1 MCDVTSPAGR
11 KAGDVAETDGLMRS
25 DAEIRNDVID
35 ELRWDPQIPEPD
47 AIGVAVTDG
56 AVTLT
61 GHVATYAQKLAAARA
76 AERVEGVKAVANEI
90 KVELAGMGRDDADIA
105 AAIARILDWDV
116 QIPEGAVHA
125 RVENGWVILAGEVGY
140 DFQRREV
147 ERMVRQVRGVTGVTN
162 AITINPPA
170 SPASVRAAIEDALR
184 RQAEVDARQIRV
196 EVSGH
201 TVKLYGHVRSMREAS
216 AAKSAAAAAPG
227 VASVE
232 NHLVV
237 TP

>member
-1 MCDVTSPAGR
+1 MTSSASCG
-11 KAGDVAETDGLMRS
+11 G
-25 DAEIRNDVID
+25 IRRYPN
-35 ELRWDPQIPEPD
+35 PN

-61 GHVATYAQKLAAARA
+61 GHVTTYAQKLAAARA

-147 ERMVRQVRGVTGVTN
+147 ERMVRRCGRGDRRDQRDHDQLRP
-162 AITINPPA
+162 ARPA
-170 SPASVRAAIEDALR
+170 SGRPSRTRCGARPRWTRAR
-184 RQAEVDARQIRV
+184 
-196 EVSGH
+196 SGS
-201 TVKLYGHVRSMREAS
+201 RFP
-216 AAKSAAAAAPG
+216 AAPRSSTDTC
-227 VASVE
+227 AR
-232 NHLVV
+232 
-237 TP
+237 

>member
-1 MCDVTSPAGR
+1 MPRAGKGTGADATGDRTVRGPQGSRCHRHGFLLVNAILDLRFPEKHCAAQLLLLSCQGTTRMCDVTSPAGR
-11 KAGDVAETDGLMRS
+11 KAGGVAETDGLMRS

-61 GHVATYAQKLAAARA
+61 GHVATYAQKLAAVRA

-125 RVENGWVILAGEVGY
+125 RVENGWVIMAGEVEY

-147 ERMVRQVRGVTGVTN
+147 ERMVRQVRG
-162 AITINPPA
+162 
-170 SPASVRAAIEDALR
+170 
-184 RQAEVDARQIRV
+184 
-196 EVSGH
+196 
-201 TVKLYGHVRSMREAS
+201 
-216 AAKSAAAAAPG
+216 
-227 VASVE
+227 
-232 NHLVV
+232 
-237 TP
+237 